1 MDIADHIDV
10 LTAQGH
16 MLADAA
22 RRAGPGA
29 PVPYCPDWT
38 VRDLL
43 AHTGSVHRWARAQLR
58 AGAGDEPLTPERR
71 RGVFPVPE
79 DPDLTGW
86 YLDGHGALVEALAH
100 YAEHRPD
107 LEAFTFLPGAPSAL
121 AFWARRQ
128 AHETAVHRVD
138 AELAAG
144 VPLSPLAPT
153 FAADGVDELLNGFLS
168 RPGRGASPVPR
179 SIAVQATDADCAH
192 RVELAPDGMR
202 AAPGTGPTDVRLT
215 APAHDLYLILW
226 NRAEPR
232 PGQLDG
238 DADALKTWREAAR
251 I

>member
-1 MDIADHIDV
+1 MDIADHIDA
-10 LTAQGH
+10 LAAQGP

-22 RRAGPGA
+22 HRAGPGA
-29 PVPYCPDWT
+29 PVPPCPGWT

-43 AHTGSVHRWARAQLR
+43 AHTGAVHRWARAQLR

-71 RGVFPVPE
+71 RGEFPAPE
-79 DPDLTGW
+79 DADLTGW
-86 YLDGHGALVEALAH
+86 YLDGHGALLDALAH
-100 YAEHRPD
+100 YAEHRPG

-144 VPLSPLAPT
+144 GPVTPLPPA

-168 RPGRGASPVPR
+168 RPGRARAPVPR

-192 RVELAPDGMR
+192 RVELSPDGAR
-202 AAPGTGPTDVRLT
+202 TAGAGPADVRIT
-215 APAHDLYLILW
+215 APAHDLYLVLW

-232 PGQLDG
+232 PGQADG
-238 DADALKTWREAAR
+238 DPDALKAWREAAR
-251 I
+251 V